1 MPNTGRAWRLRCL
14 RVLLSM
20 LATSLLAAAAAHS
33 DPRRGLSATS
43 PDWLLAVGAL
53 DVPVQQPIEGR
64 LVHLREDCRATL
76 VTREGAGAANII
88 VTAWHCLEDYRDLSR
103 PIMFSL
109 ALPNTP
115 PLMLAARRLADGGGM
130 HADWAILRLERSIAA
145 STALSLAVHPGRA
158 EQAIP
163 VTMAG
168 FSPAGS
174 DNIRSL
180 RFHENCRITAQQ
192 RHSTDTDCVALKG
205 ASGGAVAQRSAS
217 GAFLFSGVISEG
229 DGAGYSRFV
238 PTSAFRQTLNQYLR

>member
-64 LVHLREDCRATL
+64 LVHLREDCSATL

-103 PIMFSL
+103 PIMACTPTGQFS
-109 ALPNTP
+109 
-115 PLMLAARRLADGGGM
+115 G
-130 HADWAILRLERSIAA
+130 
-145 STALSLAVHPGRA
+145 LSGVSQRA
-158 EQAIP
+158 P
-163 VTMAG
+163 
-168 FSPAGS
+168 
-174 DNIRSL
+174 RSL
-180 RFHENCRITAQQ
+180 SPCIPDAP
-192 RHSTDTDCVALKG
+192 
-205 ASGGAVAQRSAS
+205 
-217 GAFLFSGVISEG
+217 
-229 DGAGYSRFV
+229 SR
-238 PTSAFRQTLNQYLR
+238 PYR